1 MTDMLKNC
9 QLCPRACG
17 ADRTKSRGAC
27 GAGIEIEAARASLHM
42 WEEPPISGTNGSG
55 TVFFSHCSLGCV
67 FCQNRKISR
76 REAEGQNITADA
88 LAKTFL
94 SLEKKGAHNINLVT
108 GAHYVPQIIE
118 ALQIARKQGL
128 SLPVV
133 YNSSG
138 YEQVETLQLL
148 DGHIDI
154 YLPDYKYYSSYYAGL
169 YSHAEDYREFAV
181 PAIDEMVRQTG
192 APQFDKNGLLILPL
206 DGATACLSA
215 LCGSTRRLICRII
228 PSLTAPSPQRSTQM
242 PVRCSVSLDSAV
254 FFSRT
259 NPSAR
264 VLFPPLTA
272 QDWRKL
278 NMKTVLSIAGT
289 DRRRRYSDR
298 PENL

>member
-1 MTDMLKNC
+1 MICN
-9 QLCPRACG
+9 LCPRNCNALRTDTKGGGLCG
-17 ADRTKSRGAC
+17 MPALPVV
-27 GAGIEIEAARASLHM
+27 ARAALHR
-42 WEEPPISGTNGSG
+42 WEEPPISGTRGSG
-55 TVFFSHCSLGCV
+55 TIFFSGCSLGCV

-76 REAEGQNITADA
+76 RAAEGQNITADA

-181 PAIDEMVRQTG
+181 AAIDEMVRQTG
-192 APQFDKNGLLILPL
+192 APQFDKFGLLKRGTVIRHLMLPGL
-206 DGATACLSA
+206 AGDTAQVLRDIASRWGDSV
-215 LCGSTRRLICRII
+215 L
-228 PSLTAPSPQRSTQM
+228 
-242 PVRCSVSLDSAV
+242 VSLMQQYTPFDMQDYPELDRTITAEEYADACTLFGELGLGG
-254 FFSRT
+254 FFQ
-259 NPSAR
+259 
-264 VLFPPLTA
+264 
-272 QDWRKL
+272 QDE
-278 NMKTVLSIAGT
+278 SISESFIPAFDGT
-289 DRRRRYSDR
+289 GLE
-298 PENL
+298 EN